1 MAEATQAQIRAAEL
15 LESLWNDA
23 EVGEKVRKAA
33 KAKFSDTKIVDD
45 VVAPFVEP
53 LRAESKALKD
63 RLDKMEADAA
73 AERAEREKTT
83 TQANFE
89 QAIAAARQNYNLT
102 DEGFDKMIARMKET
116 GNYADA
122 DAAAA
127 WVASKTPPV
136 AVPGPT
142 WAPQDMNYFGTKN
155 HDDAL
160 AELHRNPIKYQ
171 DDQLAE
177 FYKNPDK
184 FVQETLGG

>member
-53 LRAESKALKD
+53 LRAESAALRKELEQL
-63 RLDKMEADAA
+63 REERA
-73 AERAEREKTT
+73 AEKVEREKAA
-83 TQANFE
+83 TQKTFE
-89 QAIAAARQNYNLT
+89 EAISVARQNYNLT

-116 GNYADA
+116 GNYSDA

-127 WVASKTPPV
+127 WVASKTPP
-136 AVPGPT
+136 AQVPGPT
-142 WAPQDMNYFGTKN
+142 WAPQDLNLFGTRN
-155 HDDAL
+155 ADEEMA
-160 AELHRNPIKYQ
+160 ALHRDPVGFQ
-171 DDQLAE
+171 DRQLAE